1 VRTYLIRK
9 FAVVKAVRKVERQS
23 VHRTPGK
30 KSFIHKRING
40 MTPVPTQKQL
50 REDSDDDM
58 FMQLNEDNNV
68 GAGDRS

>member
-1 VRTYLIRK
+1 
-9 FAVVKAVRKVERQS
+9 
-23 VHRTPGK
+23 
-30 KSFIHKRING
+30 